1 MGSAKVLYASWR
13 APVNRYSFVLCT
25 ALVAVVGLFGS
36 TLVEAKVFRNAYVA
50 FELPDRWKCVLEHTE
65 WVCRSENEK
74 ESREAI
80 IILTAK
86 EVGPTDSFEAY
97 MAHLNT
103 AQQVAYRG
111 QGGGTSRIIY
121 APKKVRINDQEWVD
135 GLHLASEVPN
145 YFTRYVST
153 IKDKI
158 AILVTLSAH
167 KDHYSKY
174 SQDFFRAVM
183 SLRVI
188 ATKNLLAQPDLGP
201 IRPGG
206 ESLGGPISAVMPAD
220 MAGMDADGADFG
232 GRGSKMK
239 YVLIALAA
247 ILAGAGYM
255 MYRKSKM

>member
-1 MGSAKVLYASWR
+1 MNRLNSWLLSLVILSASIIILN
-13 APVNRYSFVLCT
+13 APS
-25 ALVAVVGLFGS
+25 A
-36 TLVEAKVFRNAYVA
+36 EAKIFRNAYVA
-50 FELPDRWKCVLEHTE
+50 FELPDRWKCALEHTE

-86 EVGPTDSFEAY
+86 EMGPTDSMEAY
-97 MAHLNT
+97 MAHLNQ
-103 AQQVAYRG
+103 AQPVAYKG
-111 QGGGTSRIIY
+111 QGAGTSRIIY
-121 APKKVRINDQEWVD
+121 APKKVRINDHDWVD

-145 YFTRYVST
+145 YFTRYLAAL
-153 IKDKI
+153 KDKI
-158 AILVTLSAH
+158 AILVTFSAH
-167 KDHYSKY
+167 KDFYSKY

-206 ESLGGPISAVMPAD
+206 ESLGGPISAVMPGD
-220 MAGMDADGADFG
+220 MAGMEADGADFG
-232 GRGSKMK
+232 KKGSKMK
-239 YVLIALAA
+239 YVLLVLAA
-247 ILAGAGYM
+247 ALAGAGYM